1 MLLPL
6 AYRLVGTVLHLE
18 VLTFFCGMS
27 RMGFSTCLFVFV
39 LCVCG
44 LSSVCDGML
53 REDSGFCL
61 CLFFLLFVHVLFVY
75 MCCLS
80 SVCVVTSPILQR
92 FSYQIIT
99 CRVNSLFFCFHLS
112 LESNGLF
119 YSTFFKIDFLYYH
132 LKWL

>member
-1 MLLPL
+1 MLLVL
-6 AYRLVGTVLHLE
+6 ALNFMGINQVTVN
-18 VLTFFCGMS
+18 
-27 RMGFSTCLFVFV
+27 
-39 LCVCG
+39 
-44 LSSVCDGML
+44 D
-53 REDSGFCL
+53 
-61 CLFFLLFVHVLFVY
+61 VLFVY